1 MLELEAWLTKGE
13 QRIVIE
19 KDRVLRGI
27 HKDIRVSQT
36 PLPCSAIET
45 QDYNLVFHKAMP
57 EKGDVLVAHKP
68 WWKGLAGKH
77 RWVRVR
83 VRVKARVQVRVR
95 VRVRVWVRIRV
106 GIRVRS
112 G

>member
-68 WWKGLAGKH
+68 WWKGLAGCSTAILPRRGH
-77 RWVRVR
+77 SMSPARAASPGRAVRKR
-83 VRVKARVQVRVR
+83 
-95 VRVRVWVRIRV
+95 
-106 GIRVRS
+106 
-112 G
+112 